1 MGVAGLPVAPLFSG
15 LAVFRVAF
23 WCSGA
28 VESLPRSSWQLA
40 RWCGTPGL
48 ATFDFRVLF
57 LSNLD
62 DLSFLGYVGLNLHLV
77 SAGWSLPSESPG
89 CGLSVGARRGRLL
102 LGSLRLDDVGWKL
115 VCSCRRLVCMD
126 SVPATPNGDI
136 GINLVDPASSHM
148 LVSKIKPC
156 MSQYKLLHGETAN
169 GSLKQ
174 LSFIW

>member
-57 LSNLD
+57 LGTLKD
-62 DLSFLGYVGLNLHLV
+62 FFLLGSIWLEPASG
-77 SAGWSLPSESPG
+77 GRGSLYYPLLPG
-89 CGLSVGARRGRLL
+89 CGLFVDARRGRLSF
-102 LGSLRLDDVGWKL
+102 GSPRLDDVGRKN
-115 VCSCRRLVCMD
+115 C
-126 SVPATPNGDI
+126 I
-136 GINLVDPASSHM
+136 
-148 LVSKIKPC
+148 
-156 MSQYKLLHGETAN
+156 
-169 GSLKQ
+169 
-174 LSFIW
+174 